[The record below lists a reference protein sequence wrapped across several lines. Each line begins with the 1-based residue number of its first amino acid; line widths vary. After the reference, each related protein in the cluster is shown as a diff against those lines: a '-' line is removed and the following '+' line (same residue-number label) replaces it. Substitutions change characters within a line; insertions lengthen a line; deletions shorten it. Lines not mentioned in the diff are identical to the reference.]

1 MKERMVF
8 MKERI
13 IKLLNLIVKVSF
25 VFSFFAILF
34 ILLKMN
40 MFPTQYI
47 VIYCVICSIILIFDF
62 LSDFILKKFIF
73 KIISIVVSLIFVII
87 NLIIYIYLSKTD
99 GFINSLQNNNI
110 LETFYVAVLSD
121 SDYNEI
127 SDLNNLKIG
136 TLYSN
141 DESYS
146 IISDNIKDE
155 INYEEVYYE
164 NLFAICTDLKLGNT
178 NAIILSEQ
186 NKKMIEENDALTTS
200 LKYIYTIKVKARVN
214 VTAKKIDVTKDPFI
228 VYISGIDTDGEI
240 SNVSRS
246 DVNILAIVNPNNR
259 KILLVTIPRD
269 YYVLLHGTTG
279 PRDILTHAGLY
290 GVDMSITTIEDLLGI
305 DINYYI
311 RLNFSTLIKAVDI
324 IGGIDVYS
332 EFDFNTYGYQ
342 FYKGYNTVNGEYALA
357 YSRARKNF
365 EGGDRQRG
373 KNQLHVIEAMV
384 KKVSTSNVILNKYLS
399 ILEGLKG
406 TFQTNFDSKSIYA
419 LVRMQLSDMS
429 EWNIEEYSLDGAN
442 GRDYTYSLGD
452 IIAFVMEPDYNTV
465 NTAKDKINEMM
476 Q

>member
-1 MKERMVF
+1 MIV

-13 IKLLNLIVKVSF
+13 MKFFNFIIKIGF

-34 ILLKMN
+34 CLLKIN
-40 MFPTQYI
+40 LLPTKYI
-47 VIYCVICSIILIFDF
+47 VIYCIINFIILIFDF
-62 LSDFILKKFIF
+62 LSDFILKKYVF
-73 KIISIVVSLIFVII
+73 KITSIVISLIFIII

-99 GFINSLQNNNI
+99 GFINSLQDNNI
-110 LETFYVAVLSD
+110 LETFYVAVLND
-121 SDYNEI
+121 SAYNEI
-127 SDLNNLKIG
+127 NDLNNLKIG

-141 DESYS
+141 DESYN
-146 IISDNIKDE
+146 IISDSIKDD
-155 INYEEVYYE
+155 INYDEVYYE
-164 NLFAICTDLKLGNT
+164 NLFAICTDLKIGNV

-186 NKKMIEENDALTTS
+186 NKKMIEENTALAIS
-200 LKYIYTIKVKARVN
+200 LKYIYTIKVRARVN
-214 VTAKKIDVTKDPFI
+214 VSAKKIDVTKDPFI
-228 VYISGIDTDGEI
+228 IYISGIDTDGEI

-269 YYVLLHGTTG
+269 YYVQLHGTTG
-279 PRDILTHAGLY
+279 TRDILTHAGLY
-290 GVDMSITTIEDLLGI
+290 GVDMSITTIEDLLDI

-373 KNQLHVIEAMV
+373 KNQLHVIEAII

-429 EWNIEEYSLDGAN
+429 EWNIEEYSLDGE
-442 GRDYTYSLGD
+442 GQRDYTYSLGD
-452 IIAFVMEPDYNTV
+452 IIAYVMEPDYNTV
-465 NTAKDKINEMM
+465 NTAKNKIKKMM

>member
-1 MKERMVF
+1 MVF

-87 NLIIYIYLSKTD
+87 NLIIYNYLSKTD

-121 SDYNEI
+121 SDYSEF

>member
-1 MKERMVF
+1 MVF

-214 VTAKKIDVTKDPFI
+214 VTAKKIDVAKDPFI

-429 EWNIEEYSLDGAN
+429 EWDIEEYSLDGAN

-465 NTAKDKINEMM
+465 NTAKDKIKEMM

>member
-1 MKERMVF
+1 MKF
-8 MKERI
+8 FNFI
-13 IKLLNLIVKVSF
+13 IKIGF

-34 ILLKMN
+34 CLLKIN
-40 MFPTQYI
+40 LLPTKYI
-47 VIYCVICSIILIFDF
+47 VIYCIINFIILIFDF
-62 LSDFILKKFIF
+62 LSDFILKKYVF
-73 KIISIVVSLIFVII
+73 KITSIVISLIFIII

-99 GFINSLQNNNI
+99 GFINSLQDNNI
-110 LETFYVAVLSD
+110 LETFYVAVLND
-121 SDYNEI
+121 SAYNEI
-127 SDLNNLKIG
+127 NDLNNLKIG

-141 DESYS
+141 DESYN
-146 IISDNIKDE
+146 IISDSIKDD
-155 INYEEVYYE
+155 INYDEVYYE
-164 NLFAICTDLKLGNT
+164 NLFAICTDLKIGNV

-186 NKKMIEENDALTTS
+186 NKKMIEENTALAIS
-200 LKYIYTIKVKARVN
+200 LKYIYTIKVRARVN
-214 VTAKKIDVTKDPFI
+214 VSAKKIDVTKDPFI
-228 VYISGIDTDGEI
+228 IYISGIDTDGEI

-269 YYVLLHGTTG
+269 YYVQLHGTTG
-279 PRDILTHAGLY
+279 TRDILTHAGLY
-290 GVDMSITTIEDLLGI
+290 GVDMSITTIEDLLDI

-373 KNQLHVIEAMV
+373 KNQLHVIEAII

-429 EWNIEEYSLDGAN
+429 EWNIEEYSLDGE
-442 GRDYTYSLGD
+442 GQRDYTYSLGD
-452 IIAFVMEPDYNTV
+452 IIAYVMEPDYNTV
-465 NTAKDKINEMM
+465 NTAKNKIKKMM

>member
-1 MKERMVF
+1 MVF

-13 IKLLNLIVKVSF
+13 IKFINFIIKICF

-34 ILLKMN
+34 ILLRIN
-40 MFPTQYI
+40 IFPTKHI
-47 VIYCVICSIILIFDF
+47 VVYCVICSIILVFDF
-62 LSDFILKKFIF
+62 LSDIIFKKNIF
-73 KIISIVVSLIFVII
+73 KIISMIISLFFIII
-87 NLIIYIYLSKTD
+87 NLIVYIYLSKTD

-141 DESYS
+141 DESYD
-146 IISDNIKDE
+146 IVSDNIKDE

-164 NLFAICTDLKLGNT
+164 NLFAICTDLKLGNI
-178 NAIILSEQ
+178 NAIILNEQ
-186 NKKMIEENDALTTS
+186 NKKMIEENDALTIS
-200 LKYIYTIKVKARVN
+200 LKYIYTVKVKARVN
-214 VTAKKIDVTKDPFI
+214 VIAKKIDVTKEPFI

-246 DVNILAIVNPNNR
+246 DVNIIAIVNPNNR

-406 TFQTNFDSKSIYA
+406 TFQTNFDSNSIYA

-429 EWNIEEYSLDGAN
+429 EWSIEEYSLDGAN

-452 IIAFVMEPDYNTV
+452 IIAFVMEPDYSTIDM
-465 NTAKDKINEMM
+465 AKTKIKEMM

>member
-1 MKERMVF
+1 

-13 IKLLNLIVKVSF
+13 IKLLNLIIKVSF

-34 ILLKMN
+34 ILLKIN

-73 KIISIVVSLIFVII
+73 KIISIVVSLIFIII

-141 DESYS
+141 SESYD
-146 IISDNIKDE
+146 IVSDNIKDE

-164 NLFAICTDLKLGNT
+164 NLFAICTDLKLGNI

-186 NKKMIEENDALTTS
+186 NKKMIEENEALKVY
-200 LKYIYTIKVKARVN
+200 LKCIYTIKVKARVN
-214 VTAKKIDVTKDPFI
+214 VTAKKIDVAKDPFI

-465 NTAKDKINEMM
+465 NTAKDKIKEMM